1 MDIFKLI
8 YEHDLRLDTLRDR
21 HTDRSTPETQQSIE
35 DFFKPDP
42 TYSKFYLTG
51 TRIHEEEFGLNT
63 LKKSD
68 EIIHSLETG
77 LGDRVFHTADSRYSK
92 LSDFIKDEK
101 IGSAILITDRATGV
115 LNTGELDIDDNSNV
129 GHRKEKLAE
138 VLLKGDMVLYKEKAK
153 NGFDLHLFSKEN
165 IYKDLFFALQNLV
178 SDEFRFF
185 SMNGKRINSE
195 RKFYFET
202 WTLDR
207 PPHGAEEVFP
217 ETVL

>member
-21 HTDRSTPETQQSIE
+21 HTDRSNPETQQSIE

-51 TRIHEEEFGLNT
+51 TRIYEEKFGLNMQ
-63 LKKSD
+63 KKSD
-68 EIIHSLETG
+68 EIIHSVETG
-77 LGDRVFHTADSRYSK
+77 LGDRVYHTAVSRYSK
-92 LSDFIKDEK
+92 LSDFVNDEK
-101 IGSAILITDRATGV
+101 IGSAIIITDRATDN

-165 IYKDLFFALQNLV
+165 IYKDLFFPLQNLV

-185 SMNGKRINSE
+185 SINGKRINSE

-202 WTLDR
+202 WTLAR

>member
-8 YEHDLRLDTLRDR
+8 YEHDLQLDGLRER
-21 HTDRSTPETQQSIE
+21 HSDRSNPETVQSIE
-35 DFFKPDP
+35 EFLRPDP

-51 TRIHEEEFGLNT
+51 TRVHEQEFGLNT
-63 LKKSD
+63 LINSQ
-68 EIIHSLETG
+68 EIFHALDTSLGAKIYHTG
-77 LGDRVFHTADSRYSK
+77 SSRYSK
-92 LSDFIKDEK
+92 LSDFIIEEK
-101 IGSAILITDRATGV
+101 IGSAIILAENSIDDV
-115 LNTGELDIDDNSNV
+115 NTTALDIDDNSNV
-129 GHRKEKLAE
+129 GHRKETLAE
-138 VLLKGDMVLYKEKAK
+138 VLSAGHIVLYKEKAK

-165 IYKDLFFALQNLV
+165 IYRNIFFPFQKLI

-185 SMNGKRINSE
+185 SINGKRINSE

-202 WTLDR
+202 WTLAR

>member
-21 HTDRSTPETQQSIE
+21 HTDRNNPETQQSIE

-51 TRIHEEEFGLNT
+51 TRIHEEKFGLNM

-68 EIIHSLETG
+68 EIIHSVETA
-77 LGDRVFHTADSRYSK
+77 LGDRVYHTAVSRYSK
-92 LSDFIKDEK
+92 LSDFVNDEK
-101 IGSAILITDRATGV
+101 IGSAIIITDRATDN

-153 NGFDLHLFSKEN
+153 NGYDLHLFSKEN
-165 IYKDLFFALQNLV
+165 IYKDLFFPLQNLV

-185 SMNGKRINSE
+185 SVNGKRINSE

-202 WTLDR
+202 WTLAR